1 MAIPN
6 ISRTVPTGL
15 KKKMQNTNAQAD
27 SWTFSFYSTLPE
39 ALSDLEVVRG
49 SEAILDAERIP
60 IRRILLLVAE

>member
-1 MAIPN
+1 
-6 ISRTVPTGL
+6 
-15 KKKMQNTNAQAD
+15 MQNLNAQAD